1 MTDAPA
7 WAEHIRTIPDFPL
20 PGIQFKD
27 ITPLLADGPA
37 FGAVIDAFAERYRDQ
52 RIDAIVGIESRGF
65 IFGAP
70 VAHRLGI
77 GLVPIRKPGK
87 LPAETIGVEYALEY
101 GSNRLELHRDALR
114 PGARVVLIDDL
125 LATGG
130 TVGAACQLL
139 GQLGAEIV
147 EAGFVIE
154 LAFLAGR
161 AKLTCPIFSLVSY

>member
-1 MTDAPA
+1 MSDAPA
-7 WAEHIRTIPDFPL
+7 WADLIRTIPDFPI

-27 ITPLLADGPA
+27 ITPLLSDGPA
-37 FGAVIDAFAERYRDQ
+37 FGAVIDAFVERYRDMGL
-52 RIDAIVGIESRGF
+52 DAIVGVESRGF

-101 GSNRLELHRDALR
+101 GSNRLELHRDALK

-130 TVGAACQLL
+130 TVAAACDLL
-139 GQLGAEIV
+139 GQLGADIA
-147 EAGFVIE
+147 EAAFVIE
-154 LAFLAGR
+154 LAFLEGR
-161 AKLTCPIFSLVSY
+161 AKLACPIFSLISY